1 MATPTSPTADRGRP
15 GRPGIENVRRG
26 FLAGLGSGDGF
37 ASFLGREAA
46 ALVVREVEAAEADA
60 GGGAGSGDA
69 AEAGGDGGGERG
81 WGLGWERDC
90 SPMDGGRGGG
100 RLAS

>member
-1 MATPTSPTADRGRP
+1 MAKPISPPADRGRP

-46 ALVVREVEAAEADA
+46 ALVVREGEPEGPDAEA
-60 GGGAGSGDA
+60 GAGAGDA

-90 SPMDGGRGGG
+90 SPMDGGRGEG